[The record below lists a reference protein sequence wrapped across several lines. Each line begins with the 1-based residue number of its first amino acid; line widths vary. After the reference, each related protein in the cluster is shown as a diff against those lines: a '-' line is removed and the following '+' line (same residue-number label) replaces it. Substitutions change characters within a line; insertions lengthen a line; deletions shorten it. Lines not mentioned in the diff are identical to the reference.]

1 MKYSILIVLIA
12 TFLSGCVRNN
22 PKPIWLEI
30 NQWTLNSNP
39 LSVTSPGD
47 LTHNI
52 TDVWVYIDNKVI
64 GVFEVPCKIPVLVS
78 GNLKVALYPAIR
90 NNGISV
96 TKKIYPFYEP
106 FETSIDFVSGETYTV
121 NPTTQYYSTCRFWL
135 EDFAG
140 NTIKVQT
147 DQTFSNAA
155 LAVEND
161 QSIALTGKYG
171 HIALTTADSLWY
183 GRTTDET
190 VLPKGG
196 KEVYLEIDYRNTNS
210 LLTGVLAIDAGAG
223 TSTGNPNI
231 ALNAQSASTLR
242 WKKIYIDLHEIVS
255 ASTNATSF
263 KQYFQTLLP
272 TGMSSGDVYI
282 DNIRLVYF

>member
-30 NQWTLNSNP
+30 NEWTLQSNP
-39 LSVTSPGD
+39 LSAQNPGD

-78 GNLKVALYPAIR
+78 GNLKVALFPAIR
-90 NNGISV
+90 NNGISD

-106 FETSIDFVSGETYTV
+106 FETSLNFVPGDSYTV
-121 NPTTQYYSTCRFWL
+121 NPVTQYYSSCNYWL
-135 EDFAG
+135 ENFEG
-140 NTIKVQT
+140 NTIKIGT
-147 DQTFSNAA
+147 DQSYSNAS
-155 LAVEND
+155 LAIEND
-161 QSIALTGKYG
+161 PLVTLTGKYG
-171 HIALTTADSLWY
+171 HIALNTSDSLWL
-183 GRTTDET
+183 GKTTDDQY
-190 VLPKGG
+190 LPKGG

-210 LLTGVLAIDAGAG
+210 LLTGLLAIDASTG
-223 TSTGNPNI
+223 TTTGNPNI
-231 ALNAQSASTLR
+231 ALNAQSPNSLR

-272 TGMSSGDVYI
+272 VGTSSADVYI